1 MGGRFV
7 LNEDRPMTDNTF
19 QRERRYIVIKR
30 KHLTDGQERNIR
42 EYLDDIGAHTIRA
55 VVVEEDWPEYEP
67 VWQMIEARVS
77 GGAAPQPDAS
87 ALVEAVKR
95 AAKNA
100 DVALGGV
107 LLHATDWL
115 ALMDALAAMGKAD

>member
-1 MGGRFV
+1 
-7 LNEDRPMTDNTF
+7 
-19 QRERRYIVIKR
+19 
-30 KHLTDGQERNIR
+30 
-42 EYLDDIGAHTIRA
+42 HTIRA